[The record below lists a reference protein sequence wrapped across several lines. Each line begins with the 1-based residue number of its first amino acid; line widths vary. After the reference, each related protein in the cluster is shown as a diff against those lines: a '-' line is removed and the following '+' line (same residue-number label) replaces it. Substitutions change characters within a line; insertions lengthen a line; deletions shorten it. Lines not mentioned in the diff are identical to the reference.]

1 MKDSIKSVVVI
12 TAICLVIASA
22 LGVTNYFTKDTIEKG
37 TIERTQAALG
47 ELIEGGDFEE
57 LDPASF
63 KGLPGTISAIY
74 REKGGKGYVFQID
87 TKGYD
92 SGLVIMCAVSLD
104 GKVIKTSTLSNN
116 ETPTLG
122 GDKVIN
128 NQSYTDKYIG
138 TDADS
143 VGGVDT
149 VSGAT
154 VTSKAYR
161 AAVSDALAAFA
172 VIGAN

>member
-1 MKDSIKSVVVI
+1 MKDSVKSIVVI
-12 TAICLVIASA
+12 TAICLVIAAA
-22 LGVTNYFTKDTIEKG
+22 LGVTNYFTKGVIEKG
-37 TIERTQAALG
+37 TNERTQKALG
-47 ELIEGGDFEE
+47 ELICGGSFEE
-57 LDPASF
+57 VDAGFYADLPASV
-63 KGLPGTISAIY
+63 SAVY
-74 REKGGKGYVFQID
+74 KETSGKGYVFKIT

-92 SGLVIMCAVSLD
+92 SGLVIMCAVSND
-104 GKVIKTSTLSNN
+104 GKVIKTSTLANN

-138 TDADS
+138 TDIGS